1 MLIELISPHDYQD
14 GLAVITGGWSAERDR
29 SLLSG
34 HAVLGAL
41 HGMGVRP
48 QVIDLE
54 TDRIELAER
63 LDGVHT
69 VFLAI
74 AGRGAED
81 GRLQGFLE
89 TLGIAYTGSG
99 VLASAVAMHKPR
111 AKTVVWDAGVRTPD
125 DTAVSACAKAEDE
138 AMRIGELLGPQV
150 VVKPVNE
157 GCSVGLHL
165 AVGHDELTAA
175 LLDGADT
182 PLMAEVYH
190 RGRPVS
196 VAVLENET
204 TGVPATL
211 PPLEVETPDGVY
223 SQATKQNGDQCTYHC
238 PARMTPT
245 TETTLRQQAIAAHR
259 ALGCHSYSRHDFVVT
274 QADEVLW
281 LEANTLPGLSHQ
293 GNLARMARAAGLSY
307 EQLVSHILHGARTD
321 RRAHA

>member
-1 MLIELISPHDYQD
+1 MLIELASPQDYQD

-41 HGMGVRP
+41 HGMGVRA

-54 TDRIELAER
+54 TDRLELVDR
-63 LDGVHT
+63 LDGIQT

-81 GRLQGFLE
+81 GRLQGCLE

-111 AKTVVWDAGVRTPD
+111 AKAVVRAAGVRTPG
-125 DTAVSACAKAEDE
+125 DTVVNPRAKAEDE
-138 AMRIGELLGPQV
+138 AAGIGQLLGPRV
-150 VVKPVNE
+150 IIKPVNE
-157 GCSVGLHL
+157 GCSVGLRL
-165 AVGHDELTAA
+165 TVGQDELVAA
-175 LLDGADT
+175 LLAGADT
-182 PLMAEVYH
+182 PLMAETYH
-190 RGRPVS
+190 RGRSIS
-196 VAVLENET
+196 VAVLENEA
-204 TGVPATL
+204 TGMLATL
-211 PPLEVETPDGVY
+211 PPLEAETPDGVY
-223 SQATKQNGDQCTYHC
+223 SQAAKQNGEHCVYCC
-238 PARMTPT
+238 PAEVTPE
-245 TETTLRQQAIAAHR
+245 TEKVLRQQAVDAHR

-274 QADEVLW
+274 QTGEVLW

-293 GNLARMARAAGLSY
+293 GNLARMAKAAGLSY
-307 EQLVSHILHGARTD
+307 EELISHILNGARTD